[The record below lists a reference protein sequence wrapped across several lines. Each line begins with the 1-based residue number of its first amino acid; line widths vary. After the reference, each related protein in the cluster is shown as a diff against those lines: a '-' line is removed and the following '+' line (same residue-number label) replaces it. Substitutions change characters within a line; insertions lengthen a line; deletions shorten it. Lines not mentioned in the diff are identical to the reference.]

1 MDQNELKHQYVPEGH
16 TTGIRA
22 RLRNFPITFFAIVLG
37 FAGFTLAVQKGE
49 GLLGLSPVTSRILLI
64 ATLALFALITLSYL
78 VKAIV
83 YFNSVRE
90 EINNPVKIN
99 FFPLISK
106 IMLVLSVVYLSVD
119 MNTSK
124 VLWIA
129 GTILQFLFSIL
140 IISTWLHHSH
150 FKIEHLTPAWFIP
163 IVGFVIVP
171 IAGIPHGF
179 IELSWF
185 AFAVGLVF
193 WLVLFVVVFYRMIFH
208 APIVQKLLPTLFILF
223 APPAIAFIA
232 WSKLSGGLDPFGRIL
247 FYVSL
252 FIFALV
258 LYRVRIF
265 FKIRFYLSWW
275 AYSFP
280 LSAITL
286 AAVQMYHLSHLN
298 IFRYLAFF
306 TLILLAAT
314 IGILLVFTGVH
325 IARKDICLEEE

>member
-1 MDQNELKHQYVPEGH
+1 MSNTSASK
-16 TTGIRA
+16 TGPST
-22 RLRNFPITFFAIVLG
+22 RLRNFPITFFAVVLG
-37 FAGFTLAVQKGE
+37 LAGFTLAVQKGE
-49 GLLGLSPVTSRILLI
+49 GILGLSVPTSTILLVTSLFI
-64 ATLALFALITLSYL
+64 FALITLGYL
-78 VKAIV
+78 IKTLVSFK
-83 YFNSVRE
+83 SVLE
-90 EINNPVKIN
+90 EIHNPVKIN

-106 IMLVLSVVYLSVD
+106 ILLVLSVVYLSVD
-119 MNTSK
+119 MGTSK
-124 VLWIA
+124 ILWIA
-129 GTILQFLFSIL
+129 GTALQFLFSIL
-140 IISTWLHHSH
+140 IISTWIHHTH

-179 IELSWF
+179 VELSWF

-232 WSKLSGGLDPFGRIL
+232 WSKLAGGLDPFGRIL
-247 FYVSL
+247 FSISL

-265 FKIRFYLSWW
+265 FKLRFYLSWW

-286 AAVQMYHLSHLN
+286 AAVQMYHLSKLG
-298 IFRYLAFF
+298 FYRYLALFSLF
-306 TLILLAAT
+306 LLAGT
-314 IGILLVFTGVH
+314 VGILLYFTAVH
-325 IARKDICLEEE
+325 IVKKDICVEEE